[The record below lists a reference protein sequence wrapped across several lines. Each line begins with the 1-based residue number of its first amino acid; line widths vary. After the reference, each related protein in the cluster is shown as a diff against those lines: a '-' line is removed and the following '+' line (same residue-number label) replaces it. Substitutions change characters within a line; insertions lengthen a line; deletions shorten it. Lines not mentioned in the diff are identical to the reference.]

1 MTTPTPAEPDAA
13 RRLRLAGN
21 GFVRLAGVF
30 ERIEAHARGDRHL
43 IGLAQVGRY
52 LAVDMAT
59 ITRLWSEEA
68 EGPTP

>member
-1 MTTPTPAEPDAA
+1 MTTPNPAEPDAA

-21 GFVRLAGVF
+21 GFIRLAGVF

-43 IGLAQVGRY
+43 IGLATTGKA
-52 LAVDMAT
+52 LAMDVAT
-59 ITRLWSEEA
+59 TIALWRDQA